1 MQLDDLD
8 ATEQLAFG
16 GLARMM
22 VRSDGSFSEA
32 EEAKIEEVAA
42 DLGGVALFWKLVSA
56 SAQEHV
62 DDEDAIRAHATAV
75 TRPEARTLIRETLH
89 KIAEAEGIEDGERE
103 LLDWLDETWA

>member
-1 MQLDDLD
+1 MTLDDLD
-8 ATEQLAFG
+8 ATERLAFG

-32 EEAKIEEVAA
+32 EEARIEEVAA
-42 DLGGVALFWKLVSA
+42 DIGGIGLFWRLVSA

-62 DDEDAIRAHATAV
+62 DDEDKIRETVEQV
-75 TRPEARTLIRETLH
+75 TRPEARTLIRDIIQ

-103 LLDWLDETWA
+103 LLDWLDEAWG